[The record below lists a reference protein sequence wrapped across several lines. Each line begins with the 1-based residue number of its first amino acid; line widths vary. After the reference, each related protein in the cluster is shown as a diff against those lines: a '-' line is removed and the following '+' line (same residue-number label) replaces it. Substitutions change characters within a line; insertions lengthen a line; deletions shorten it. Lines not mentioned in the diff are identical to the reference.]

1 MYVYIYYICV
11 IYIFNIQALSIV
23 QTMSS
28 VVANIPRQFFNI
40 LSRVYIYIRVDI
52 LFLLIR
58 LIVINK
64 LSVTLHVKYVFV
76 HYWGGGGTES
86 GGGGLG
92 RGDVH
97 VLWPVCLR

>member
-40 LSRVYIYIRVDI
+40 LSRVYIYICVDI

-64 LSVTLHVKYVFV
+64 LSVTLHVIYVFV
-76 HYWGGGGTES
+76 HYWAGGGAQS
-86 GGGGLG
+86 
-92 RGDVH
+92 RG
-97 VLWPVCLR
+97 

>member
-40 LSRVYIYIRVDI
+40 LSRVYINIRVDI

-76 HYWGGGGTES
+76 HYWGGEGTQS
-86 GGGGLG
+86 
-92 RGDVH
+92 RG
-97 VLWPVCLR
+97 

>member
-1 MYVYIYYICV
+1 MYLYIYIICV

-40 LSRVYIYIRVDI
+40 LSRVYIYMYIRVDI

-76 HYWGGGGTES
+76 YYWAGGVAQS
-86 GGGGLG
+86 RGLG
-92 RGDVH
+92 RGDVQ
-97 VLWPVCLR
+97 WPVCLR